1 VKQRKWTAEEKVA
14 IVLES
19 LEVQKEGQKSVENGK
34 YLKIRTTNGGI
45 SSQMR
50 SKALNSRSST
60 EARHEENREIAE
72 DNRLEVIQIEML
84 KKTEEVLGR

>member
-1 VKQRKWTAEEKVA
+1 MDCRRKSGHSVRGSQRTKGGAEICRERE
-14 IVLES
+14 I
-19 LEVQKEGQKSVENGK
+19 
-34 YLKIRTTNGGI
+34 LKIRTTNGGI

-84 KKTEEVLGR
+84 KKWKRSWGDK

>member
-1 VKQRKWTAEEKVA
+1 
-14 IVLES
+14 
-19 LEVQKEGQKSVENGK
+19 
-34 YLKIRTTNGGI
+34 
-45 SSQMR
+45 MR

-84 KKTEEVLGR
+84 KKTEEILGR